1 MWITTKE
8 RTNMTTELQ
17 KKEATL
23 EAAYSE
29 YDFIT
34 TFDFVL
40 PVSGDY
46 EVDISMDEDVR
57 YADEYQRECSSDAK
71 IKYSQ
76 GNLEIHIECD
86 DKQSFTLEVKDAL
99 HTYKASCCGGEDVE
113 ERIITEGIEAYII
126 EEDENEEDTQP

>member
-1 MWITTKE
+1 MAIDT
-8 RTNMTTELQ
+8 Q
-17 KKEATL
+17 DKEATL
-23 EAAYSE
+23 EAGYSE

-46 EVDISMDEDVR
+46 EVDLSMDEDVR
-57 YADEYQRECSSDAK
+57 HADEYQRECSSSAK
-71 IKYSQ
+71 MKYSQ

-86 DKQSFTLEVKDAL
+86 DKQSFILEVKDAE

-113 ERIITEGIEAYII
+113 DRIITEGIEAYVI
-126 EEDENEEDTQP
+126 EEDEDEDELEGQEK